1 MNVWWESNSAKKLSW
16 NGSVFGGTGG
26 IFKRKTLELNLGGKV
41 RFSSKFSVDLG
52 TNFSN
57 ITNQPGYAGADTT
70 ATGDLI
76 LFFSRRDLKTVE
88 NTVNI
93 KYSFTNRM
101 GLTIRARHYWSKVNP
116 QQFFALDG
124 DGKLQPPPIPF
135 IENVNQNYNYLS
147 VDMVYNWQFAQGSF
161 ISIVWK
167 DIADNFEKGGNF
179 EQNYFKNLG
188 NTVEGDQFTSLSIR
202 VIYFLDYITLKR
214 KLKKK

>member
-1 MNVWWESNSAKKLSW
+1 
-16 NGSVFGGTGG
+16 
-26 IFKRKTLELNLGGKV
+26 V
-41 RFSSKFSVDLG
+41 RFNSKFSVDLG
-52 TNFSN
+52 TNFSDV
-57 ITNQPGYAGADTT
+57 TNQPGYAGADTT
-70 ATGDLI
+70 ATGDLV

-124 DGKLQPPPIPF
+124 NGKLQPPPIPF
-135 IENVNQNYNYLS
+135 TENVNQNYNYLS
-147 VDMVYNWQFAQGSF
+147 VDLMYNWQFAQGSF
-161 ISIVWK
+161 LSIVWK

-188 NTVEGDQFTSLSIR
+188 NTIDGHQFNSLSVR
-202 VIYFLDYITLKR
+202 VIYFLDYLTLKR